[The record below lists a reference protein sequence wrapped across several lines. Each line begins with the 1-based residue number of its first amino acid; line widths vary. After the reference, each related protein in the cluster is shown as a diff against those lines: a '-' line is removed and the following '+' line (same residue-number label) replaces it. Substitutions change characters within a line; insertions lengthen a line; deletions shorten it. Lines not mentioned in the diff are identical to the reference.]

1 MKGSDVREL
10 TPEERIAKL
19 EDLVEEYR
27 GLRFG
32 HVMQQVSNPL
42 ELRAVRRDI
51 ARLKTIIAEYEAE
64 SAVEKETQAAG
75 VQEGGEQAE
84 PVEGDQA

>member
-1 MKGSDVREL
+1 MRPSEIREM
-10 TPEERIAKL
+10 TPQERALKL

-42 ELRAVRRDI
+42 RLRDVRRDI
-51 ARLKTIIAEYEAE
+51 ARLKTIIAEEA
-64 SAVEKETQAAG
+64 SRTDAAVTA
-75 VQEGGEQAE
+75 VDDGEEA
-84 PVEGDQA
+84 